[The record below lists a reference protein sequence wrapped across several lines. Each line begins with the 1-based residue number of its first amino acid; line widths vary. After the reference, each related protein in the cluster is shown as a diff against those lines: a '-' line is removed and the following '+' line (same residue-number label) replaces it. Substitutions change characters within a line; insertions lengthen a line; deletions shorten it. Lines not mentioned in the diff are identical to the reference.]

1 MKRVPCVLIGDAD
14 ILVRHPLAEY
24 LRECGYRV
32 VQASNADEA
41 RTLLT
46 QCRRGF
52 VIDVVLVDVNAPG
65 GENAFAL
72 ATWIRASNSRVQV
85 ILAGT
90 VDAAAEKA
98 GDLCEDGPAL
108 SKPYDHQ
115 LLLERI
121 RRLLAARDRAERDGS
136 I

>member
-1 MKRVPCVLIGDAD
+1 MKRSPCVLIVDAD

-32 VQASNADEA
+32 VQASSTDEA

-46 QCRRGF
+46 RRRRP
-52 VIDVVLVDVNAPG
+52 VIEVVLADVNAAG
-65 GENAFAL
+65 EENALAL
-72 ATWIRASNSRVQV
+72 ATWIRANQRGVQV
-85 ILAGT
+85 ILAST

-98 GDLCEDGPAL
+98 GDLCEEGPTL

-115 LLLERI
+115 LLLDHI
-121 RRLLAARDRAERDGS
+121 RRLLAARDRAEREGS
-136 I
+136 T

>member
-1 MKRVPCVLIGDAD
+1 MRRSPGVLVVDAD

-32 VQASNADEA
+32 FQAASTDEA

-46 QCRRGF
+46 QRRRRF
-52 VIDVVLVDVNAPG
+52 VIDVVLADVNAPG
-65 GENAFAL
+65 AENALAL
-72 ATWIRASNSRVQV
+72 AAWIRANHSRVRV

-90 VDAAAEKA
+90 LDGATEQA
-98 GDLCEDGPAL
+98 GDLCERGPTL
-108 SKPYDHQ
+108 SKPYSHQ
-115 LLLERI
+115 LLLDRI
-121 RRLLAARDRAERDGS
+121 RRLLAARDRAEGDGS